1 MGSGEREITSPFPI
15 PHSPLPIFLSAARP
29 FFWKKVETSDNEWG
43 SECRRVS
50 KPERNH
56 YLMISRFVAIA
67 MVLLVSS
74 AHAQIQIGTIKG
86 AITDPTGAAVTE
98 AGVWLTNSITGEKVE
113 GVVDGAG
120 VFVFNNVPFNRYTLR
135 VEARGFAPQTRQIS
149 MNSNLP
155 LELSISLS
163 VAGTSEQINVAA
175 RENLVDPA
183 SASSSTTLA
192 ANFIQRAPRVN
203 RGLQLQELVATTP
216 GMATENNGLVHI
228 RGVDDGALYVLD
240 GVPITDRL
248 DAVSASSFDTDTI
261 NTLQVITGNI
271 PAEFGGRN
279 GGVVIIQPKS
289 GIDEN
294 VFGIVRAG
302 LGDFGA
308 RDLAAA
314 FGAGVGKK
322 LGFFANAA
330 TNRSDRFLDPVDPR
344 NFNNRGGAINL
355 SLRADWHPNASRPE
369 RDTLLFN
376 VAANGANFRAPNDLL
391 QEERGQRQ
399 RQELR
404 DHSLSASWQHLWSAN
419 TVANVAFFYRR
430 HQSELLGSEADI
442 PIFAQQDRAHT
453 RAGLIASLTH
463 QTGPWMGGGHTL
475 KAGVEASRIAPRE
488 FFTFFITDEDAA
500 KDREISDAVLK
511 YDSDDPFVFRDR
523 RVREQF
529 SFYAQ
534 DQFSPLRNL
543 TAQVGLRYDHSSLLV
558 SDQQVSPRLGAVYFI
573 PKTKTTLRASF
584 NRLFQPPQ
592 VDNLLLSSSEI
603 ARSLS
608 PFATGPSGGGADIHP
623 EKLSAYEAGFAQ
635 DFGGWVRLD
644 AAFWR
649 RDFRNIGDPNVFFNT
664 TIIFPNSVAR
674 GFSRGVDVRLDVPER
689 RGWSGWLSYTNMR
702 ILQTGPINGG
712 LFLTNEFI
720 EIGPGVRFIPD
731 QDQRN
736 TGAFGVI
743 YQHHRSGLLLSFTG
757 RHESGVPLEVEE
769 DRLQELKSAPGA
781 ELVDFESGRV
791 KPRTIFNF
799 SAGVNLFKREKV
811 VCSAQLDILN
821 IADKFFAYNFGNPFE
836 GTHFGYGRRWGGG
849 LRIEFR

>member
-1 MGSGEREITSPFPI
+1 
-15 PHSPLPIFLSAARP
+15 
-29 FFWKKVETSDNEWG
+29 
-43 SECRRVS
+43 
-50 KPERNH
+50 
-56 YLMISRFVAIA
+56 MINRLLALAV
-67 MVLLVSS
+67 VLLLATD
-74 AHAQIQIGTIKG
+74 AHAQIQIGTVKG
-86 AITDPTGAAVTE
+86 AITDPAGAVVAGAV
-98 AGVWLTNSITGEKVE
+98 VWLTNSITGEKVE
-113 GVVDGAG
+113 SVTDGAG
-120 VFVFNNVPFNRYTLR
+120 GFVFNNVHFNRYTLR
-135 VEARGFAPQTRQIS
+135 VEAKGFAPRSRQVTV
-149 MNSNLP
+149 NSNLP

-175 RENLVDPA
+175 GENLVDPD

-192 ANFIQRAPRVN
+192 ANFIGRAPRVN
-203 RGLQLQELVATTP
+203 RGRQLQELIATAP

-261 NTLQVITGNI
+261 NSLQVITGNI

-279 GGVVIIQPKS
+279 GGVIIIQPKS

-294 VFGIVRAG
+294 VYGSIRAG

-308 RDLAAA
+308 GDIAAA
-314 FGAGVGKK
+314 FGGGVEKK
-322 LGFFANAA
+322 LGFFVNAA

-355 SLRADWHPNASRPE
+355 NLRADWHPNGVRPE

-376 VAANGANFRAPNDLL
+376 LSGNGANFRAPNDLL

-404 DHSLSASWQHLWSAN
+404 DYNISASWQHLWSAN
-419 TVANVAFFYRR
+419 TVINAAFFNRR
-430 HQSELLGSEADI
+430 HESELFGSEADV
-442 PIFAQQDRAHT
+442 PIFAQQDRAHM
-453 RAGLIASLTH
+453 RSGFIASLTH
-463 QTGPWMGGGHTL
+463 QIGNQAGARTGGHTI
-475 KAGVEASRIAPRE
+475 KAGVETSRVAPRE
-488 FFTFFITDEDAA
+488 FFTFFITDEDVAE
-500 KDREISDAVLK
+500 DREISDAALK
-511 YDSDDPFVFRDR
+511 YDRDDPFLFRDR
-523 RVREQF
+523 RVRGQF

-558 SDQQVSPRLGAVYFI
+558 SDQQVSPRLGVIYFI
-573 PKTKTTLRASF
+573 PKTKTALRASF

-592 VDNLLLSSSEI
+592 VDNLLLSSSEM

-608 PFATGPSGGGADIHP
+608 PFGGGGGADIHP

-649 RDFRNIGDPNVFFNT
+649 RDFRNVGDPNVFFNT
-664 TIIFPNSVAR
+664 TIIFPNSVAK
-674 GFSRGVDVRLDVPER
+674 GFSRGVDLRLDTPER

-712 LFLTNEFI
+712 LFLTNEF
-720 EIGPGVRFIPD
+720 
-731 QDQRN
+731 
-736 TGAFGVI
+736 
-743 YQHHRSGLLLSFTG
+743 
-757 RHESGVPLEVEE
+757 
-769 DRLQELKSAPGA
+769 
-781 ELVDFESGRV
+781 
-791 KPRTIFNF
+791 
-799 SAGVNLFKREKV
+799 
-811 VCSAQLDILN
+811 
-821 IADKFFAYNFGNPFE
+821 
-836 GTHFGYGRRWGGG
+836 
-849 LRIEFR
+849 

>member
-1 MGSGEREITSPFPI
+1 MMIR
-15 PHSPLPIFLSAARP
+15 FLALA
-29 FFWKKVETSDNEWG
+29 
-43 SECRRVS
+43 
-50 KPERNH
+50 
-56 YLMISRFVAIA
+56 
-67 MVLLVSS
+67 VLLLTIS

-86 AITDPTGAAVTE
+86 GITDPAGAVVTGAS
-98 AGVWLTNSITGEKVE
+98 VWLTNSITGEKVG
-113 GVVDGAG
+113 GVTDGAG
-120 VFVFNNVPFNRYTLR
+120 VFVFNNVSFNHYTLR
-135 VEARGFAPQTRQIS
+135 VEARGFAPQSRQITV
-149 MNSNLP
+149 NSNLP

-163 VAGTSEQINVAA
+163 VAGASEQINVTA

-183 SASSSTTLA
+183 SASSATTLA
-192 ANFIQRAPRVN
+192 ANFIGRAPRVD
-203 RGLQLQELVATTP
+203 RGLQLQELIATTP
-216 GMATENNGLVHI
+216 GMGTENNGLIHI

-240 GVPITDRL
+240 GIPITDRL

-279 GGVVIIQPKS
+279 GGVIIIQPKS

-294 VFGIVRAG
+294 VYGIVRAG

-308 RDLAAA
+308 GDVAAA
-314 FGAGVGKK
+314 FGASVGKK
-322 LGFFANAA
+322 FGFFANAA
-330 TNRSDRFLDPVDPR
+330 TNRSDRYLDPVDPR

-355 SLRADWHPNASRPE
+355 SLRADWHPNGAKPD

-376 VAANGANFRAPNDLL
+376 LSGNGANFRAPNDLL

-404 DHSLSASWQHLWSAN
+404 DYSISASWQHLLSAN
-419 TVANVAFFYRR
+419 TVINAAFFNRR
-430 HQSELLGSEADI
+430 HESELFGSEADV
-442 PIFAQQDRAHT
+442 PIFARQDRAHT
-453 RAGLIASLTH
+453 RSGLIASLTH
-463 QTGPWMGGGHTL
+463 QTGSRMGGVHTI
-475 KAGVEASRIAPRE
+475 KAGVEASRVAPRE
-488 FFTFFITDEDAA
+488 FFTFFITDGEVAE
-500 KDREISDAVLK
+500 DREISDAALK
-511 YDSDDPFVFRDR
+511 HDRDDPFLFRDR
-523 RVREQF
+523 RVRGQF

-543 TAQVGLRYDHSSLLV
+543 TAQVGLRYDHTSLLV
-558 SDQQVSPRLGAVYFI
+558 SDQQVSPRLGVVYFI
-573 PKTKTTLRASF
+573 PKTKTMLRASF

-592 VDNLLLSSSEI
+592 VDNLLLSSSEM

-623 EKLSAYEAGFAQ
+623 EKVSAYEAGFAQ
-635 DFGGWVRLD
+635 DFRGWVRLD

-649 RDFRNIGDPNVFFNT
+649 RDFRNVGDPNVFFNT
-664 TIIFPNSVAR
+664 TIIFPNSVAK
-674 GFSRGVDVRLDVPER
+674 GFSRGVDVRLDAPER

-712 LFLTNEFI
+712 LFLTGEFI

-757 RHESGVPLEVEE
+757 RHESGVPLEVEK
-769 DRLQELKSAPGA
+769 DRLEELKSAPGA
-781 ELVDFESGRV
+781 ELVDFERGRV
-791 KPRTIFNF
+791 KPRTVFNF
-799 SAGVNLFKREKV
+799 SAGVNLFKKEKV
-811 VCSAQLDILN
+811 VCTAQLDILN

-836 GTHFGYGRRWGGG
+836 GTHFGHGRRWSGG

>member
-1 MGSGEREITSPFPI
+1 MMIR
-15 PHSPLPIFLSAARP
+15 FLALA
-29 FFWKKVETSDNEWG
+29 
-43 SECRRVS
+43 
-50 KPERNH
+50 
-56 YLMISRFVAIA
+56 
-67 MVLLVSS
+67 VLLLTIS

-86 AITDPTGAAVTE
+86 GITDPAGAVVTGAS
-98 AGVWLTNSITGEKVE
+98 VWLTNSITGEKVG
-113 GVVDGAG
+113 GVTDGAG
-120 VFVFNNVPFNRYTLR
+120 VFVFNNVSFNHYTLR
-135 VEARGFAPQTRQIS
+135 VEARGFAPQSRQITV
-149 MNSNLP
+149 NSNLP

-163 VAGTSEQINVAA
+163 VAGASEQINVTA

-183 SASSSTTLA
+183 SASSVTTLA
-192 ANFIQRAPRVN
+192 ANFIGRAPRVD
-203 RGLQLQELVATTP
+203 RGLQLQELIATTP
-216 GMATENNGLVHI
+216 GMGTENNGLIHI

-240 GVPITDRL
+240 GIPITDRL

-279 GGVVIIQPKS
+279 GGVIIIQPKS

-294 VFGIVRAG
+294 VYGIVRASR
-302 LGDFGA
+302 GDFGA
-308 RDLAAA
+308 GDVAAA
-314 FGAGVGKK
+314 FGASVGKK
-322 LGFFANAA
+322 FGFFANAA
-330 TNRSDRFLDPVDPR
+330 TNRSDRYLDPVDPR

-355 SLRADWHPNASRPE
+355 SLRADWHPNVVRPE

-376 VAANGANFRAPNDLL
+376 LSGNGANFRAPNDLL

-404 DHSLSASWQHLWSAN
+404 DYSISASWQHLLSAN
-419 TVANVAFFYRR
+419 TVINAAFFNRR
-430 HQSELLGSEADI
+430 HESELFGSEADV
-442 PIFAQQDRAHT
+442 PIFARQDRAHT
-453 RAGLIASLTH
+453 RSGLIASLTH
-463 QTGPWMGGGHTL
+463 QTGSRMGGVHTI
-475 KAGVEASRIAPRE
+475 KAGVEASRVAPRE
-488 FFTFFITDEDAA
+488 FFTFFITDGEVAE
-500 KDREISDAVLK
+500 DREISDAALK
-511 YDSDDPFVFRDR
+511 HDRDDPFLFRDR
-523 RVREQF
+523 RVRGQF

-543 TAQVGLRYDHSSLLV
+543 TAQVGLRYDHTSLLV
-558 SDQQVSPRLGAVYFI
+558 SDQQVSPRLGVVYFI
-573 PKTKTTLRASF
+573 PKTKTMLRASF

-592 VDNLLLSSSEI
+592 VDNLLLSSSEM

-623 EKLSAYEAGFAQ
+623 EKVSAYEAGLAQ

-649 RDFRNIGDPNVFFNT
+649 RDFRNVGDPNVFFNT
-664 TIIFPNSVAR
+664 TIIFPNSVAK
-674 GFSRGVDVRLDVPER
+674 GFSRGVDVRLDAPER

-712 LFLTNEFI
+712 LFLTGEFI
-720 EIGPGVRFIPD
+720 EIGPGVKFIPD

-757 RHESGVPLEVEE
+757 RHESGVPLEVEQ
-769 DRLQELKSAPGA
+769 DRLEELKTAPGA
-781 ELVDFESGRV
+781 ELVDFERGRV
-791 KPRTIFNF
+791 KPRAVFNF
-799 SAGVNLFKREKV
+799 SAGVNLFKKEKV
-811 VCSAQLDILN
+811 VCTAQLDILN

-836 GTHFGYGRRWGGG
+836 GTHFGHGRRWSGG